1 MTVSALA
8 PATGRDR
15 SRAPPRPEV
24 FIKRNEQ
31 PTVKTPALISTAD
44 AALTGALRAAL
55 VAIDFDVTVCAEP
68 TELARRL
75 GHATPELLV
84 LDAAGPPPGALA
96 VCAQLRQQR
105 PTADVPIVIIAASAR
120 PAECIAAL
128 DAGADDCVARPLNT
142 HELIARIKALRRRL
156 HRCAVK
162 GLLRA
167 GPIHMD
173 LDRWLVRLE
182 GQPVQLTKTEFRLL
196 QALLEA
202 HGRALTRAALLRR
215 ISPHTA
221 VHGPVTRTVNVHVGR
236 LRRKLGS
243 SGNRIVTVRDVGFR
257 FDIVPEWLS
266 TGADL
271 QPDSDDPQR

>member
-1 MTVSALA
+1 MTVPALA
-8 PATGRDR
+8 PTTGRDL
-15 SRAPPRPEV
+15 SRRARPRPEV

-44 AALTGALRAAL
+44 VPLTGALRAAL

-84 LDAAGPPPGALA
+84 LDAAGPPPGALT
-96 VCAQLRQQR
+96 VCAQLRRER
-105 PTADVPIVIIAASAR
+105 PTAEVAIVIIAVSAR

-128 DAGADDCVARPLNT
+128 DAGADDCVGRPLNT

-173 LDRWLVRLE
+173 LDRWLVRLDGRAVE
-182 GQPVQLTKTEFRLL
+182 LTKTEFRLL

-202 HGRALTRAALLRR
+202 HGCALTRAALLRR

-221 VHGPVTRTVNVHVGR
+221 VHGLVTRTVNVHVGR

-243 SGNRIVTVRDVGFR
+243 SGKRIVTVRNVGFR

-266 TGADL
+266 TGADI
-271 QPDSDDPQR
+271 QPDSE